1 MMRKTLL
8 AAWLLFP
15 GAAYA
20 DNNIDFHNIKE
31 QKLIE
36 IFQQNEKSPPGWKIK
51 IFSSLFL
58 GNAYFP
64 SRLIG
69 SNHADEKLVVDFG
82 RLDCFTYLDYVE
94 SLRRSSSIHNFVEN
108 VMFTRYVEGKVSYL
122 SRKHFFSDW
131 VSTEPR
137 YVKDVTQSI
146 SSLAITVVK
155 QINQR
160 ADGSPYIAGL
170 KTKRRNISYIP
181 GEKIDDDALKR
192 LKDGDY
198 IGIYAEAAGLDVTHT
213 GIFVRQPDGPMFRNA
228 SALSSNMKV
237 VDSPFLNYVK
247 KWPGIIV
254 YRAIDAQSSP
264 TSGTPDAER
273 QTAGLNAKQTL

>member
-1 MMRKTLL
+1 MRKTLL
-8 AAWLLFP
+8 AAWLLLP

-20 DNNIDFHNIKE
+20 DNNIDFYNVKE

-36 IFQQNEKSPPGWKIK
+36 IFRQNEKSPPGRKIK

-69 SNHADEKLVVDFG
+69 SNDIDEKLVVDFG

-108 VMFTRYVEGKVSYL
+108 VMRTRYVKGKVSYL

-131 VSTEPR
+131 ANVEPR
-137 YVKDVTQSI
+137 YVTDVTQSI
-146 SSLAITVVK
+146 SSRAVTEIK
-155 QINQR
+155 QLNQKE
-160 ADGSPYIAGL
+160 DGSLYIAGL
-170 KTKRRNISYIP
+170 KTKRRSISYIP
-181 GEKIDDDALKR
+181 GRAIDGDALSR

-198 IGIYAEAAGLDVTHT
+198 IGIYTPAAGLDVTHT
-213 GIFVRQPDGPMFRNA
+213 GIFIRQPDGPVFRNA
-228 SALSSNMKV
+228 SSLSRNMKV
-237 VDSPFLNYVK
+237 VDSPFLNYVRK
-247 KWPGIIV
+247 RPGIIV
-254 YRAIDAQSSP
+254 YRAIDAQPSQAP
-264 TSGTPDAER
+264 APRR
-273 QTAGLNAKQTL
+273 QTAGREAASTTQQAL